1 MRNKHELDS
10 WSIERG
16 AVNHARR
23 ELLGGGVMV
32 YLIETIDGNQWNCEA
47 QSITGA
53 VCKAVAEF
61 GEDKVISVTVGE
73 DDECN

>member
-1 MRNKHELDS
+1 
-10 WSIERG
+10 
-16 AVNHARR
+16 
-23 ELLGGGVMV
+23 MV
-32 YLIETIDGNQWNCEA
+32 YLIETMDGNTWNCEA

-73 DDECN
+73 DVECN